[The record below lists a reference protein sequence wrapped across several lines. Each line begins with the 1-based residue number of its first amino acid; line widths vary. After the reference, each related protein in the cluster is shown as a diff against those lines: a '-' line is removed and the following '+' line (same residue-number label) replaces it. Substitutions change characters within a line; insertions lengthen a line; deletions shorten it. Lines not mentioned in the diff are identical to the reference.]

1 MTTTPKEF
9 FEFAKKNDATQE
21 MLFVK

>member
-1 MTTTPKEF
+1 MTMTPKEF
-9 FEFAKKNDATQE
+9 FEFAKKNDAKRE